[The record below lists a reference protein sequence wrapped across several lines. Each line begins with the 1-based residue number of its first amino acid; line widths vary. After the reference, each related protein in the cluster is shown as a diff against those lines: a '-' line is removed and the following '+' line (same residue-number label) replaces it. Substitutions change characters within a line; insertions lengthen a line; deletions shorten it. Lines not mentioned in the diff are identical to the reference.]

1 MLNFWFSR
9 EANLESWYRYIRFW
23 FDLLAAALL
32 VVDLFSIMD
41 VDMTPEVAMLTGRD
55 RREGWDLIRTPEL
68 SVLIADGGLD
78 AEW

>member
-1 MLNFWFSR
+1 
-9 EANLESWYRYIRFW
+9 
-23 FDLLAAALL
+23 
-32 VVDLFSIMD
+32 MD